1 MPNNGSI
8 DLEDLVITA
17 YCALD
22 DALKHAG
29 VVNNKGKL
37 FPRRGPPPE
46 VDDREILCLCL
57 LQEWL
62 GFESDLS
69 FYEWFE
75 NNKVMCDF
83 FPKETFA
90 AKLDRPA
97 YTSRP
102 LLERDYDEQFPY
114 SCCRLYDNVLVRL
127 RNKGWSVY

>member
-1 MPNNGSI
+1 MSNEGPI

-29 VVNNKGKL
+29 LVNNKGKL
-37 FPRRGPPPE
+37 IPRRGPPPE

-75 NNKVMCDF
+75 NNQTMRAF
-83 FPKETFA
+83 FPRRLSRQNWVDRRTLLGPLVERLAGVFA
-90 AKLDRPA
+90 TMAGG
-97 YTSRP
+97 
-102 LLERDYDEQFPY
+102 DEEDGPPF
-114 SCCRLYDNVLVRL
+114 S
-127 RNKGWSVY
+127 S

>member
-1 MPNNGSI
+1 MSSDGPI

-29 VVNNKGKL
+29 VVNDKGKL
-37 FPRRGPPPE
+37 IPRRGPPPE
-46 VDDREILCLCL
+46 VDDREVLCLCL

-75 NNKVMCDF
+75 NNQVMCDF
-83 FPKETFA
+83 FPRR
-90 AKLDRPA
+90 LSRQNWVDRR
-97 YTSRP
+97 TLLTP
-102 LLERDYDEQFPY
+102 LLERLAGAFAEMAGDDDEEEPPF
-114 SCCRLYDNVLVRL
+114 S
-127 RNKGWSVY
+127 S

>member
-1 MPNNGSI
+1 MSNEGPF

-37 FPRRGPPPE
+37 IPRRGPPPE
-46 VDDREILCLCL
+46 VDDREVLCLCL

-69 FYEWFE
+69 FYGWFE
-75 NNKVMCDF
+75 NNQVMREF
-83 FPKETFA
+83 FPRRLSRQNWVDRRTLLGPLVERLAGVFA
-90 AKLDRPA
+90 TMAGD
-97 YTSRP
+97 
-102 LLERDYDEQFPY
+102 DEEDEPPF
-114 SCCRLYDNVLVRL
+114 S
-127 RNKGWSVY
+127 S